1 MKSIKAKLSKFATV
15 DEYIHGWG
23 AYYYGAGILIPTR
36 KVQDPGTIVAL
47 HIEIA
52 TGEPVLRGEGVVE
65 EIRTDAS
72 GATVGLV
79 VRFTRLDA
87 RSKELTQQILANK
100 REARE
105 ESASVSAAPSGPS
118 EEVAPHATAED
129 LGALAEAF
137 DETFDKIFATGS
149 FGALADSE
157 DAAGQATTAESE
169 ACVSPAAT
177 GSGPVATAESGP
189 VATAESGAGPA
200 RATKAVTQALAGL
213 GITLPEDEEEAAET
227 RTGTPSNPEAR
238 VRDYI
243 SGAVEAAS
251 GAHRAVEDS
260 PARSIDAAAQAAAR
274 AAAEGEAALD
284 QLIGDAP
291 KSDSMSANLVPA
303 APKRGLFARFFAW
316 LGRLFGGRS

>member
-157 DAAGQATTAESE
+157 DAAGLATTAESE
-169 ACVSPAAT
+169 ASVAPAAT
-177 GSGPVATAESGP
+177 GSGPVAA
-189 VATAESGAGPA
+189 AESGAGPA

-213 GITLPEDEEEAAET
+213 GITLPEDEEEAAEA